1 MRRLVNAMRTHKVA
15 TVSGGVLA
23 IVVLAAI
30 LAPLIT
36 WHDPLAT
43 DVRAR
48 LLPPFW
54 MEGGNLT
61 HPLGTDS
68 VGRDLYSRIVYG
80 LRSSLF
86 IGVTAV
92 ALGGAV
98 GVAAG
103 VLSAY
108 YDGRATSFVFGR
120 FADVQQSIPFVVL
133 ALAIAAAVGA
143 SFRNLIII
151 LGLGSWLFYYRIVR
165 SEVLPL
171 REEPF
176 ILAVR
181 TLGASDRR
189 ILMRHVMPNILPS
202 ILVTITL
209 FVPTMIMFSA
219 ALSFLGLG
227 VQAPQAE
234 LGLMIS
240 EGRGFIETAWW
251 LSVFPGVALGII
263 VLAMNSLGDWLR
275 DHLDPTQRQAR
286 SR

>member
-1 MRRLVNAMRTHKVA
+1 MRNLLSAMRTHKVA
-15 TVSGGVLA
+15 TASGGVLA
-23 IVVLAAI
+23 IIVLAAI

-43 DVRAR
+43 DVRSR

-54 MEGGNLT
+54 MDGGSFT

-92 ALGGAV
+92 ALGGVV
-98 GVAAG
+98 GVVAG

-189 ILMRHVMPNILPS
+189 ILVRHVMPNILPS

-251 LSVFPGVALGII
+251 LSVFPGVALGVI